1 MFAYGHHGAGAAS
14 SDEDAAGVSLVLAE
28 SVGYHVGDGVA
39 VAAAI
44 VGQGRLG
51 RDVPASALVR
61 GFRVDDDEAVLV
73 GELGVRRAGVVGLG
87 GAGAVVDGNDDGR
100 LRSKLVGNVD
110 IHLRLSLDVSIGI
123 FTSGPATGIANVGRV
138 GTIVG
143 HLLQRSTNGAA
154 DKRES
159 GGEKGQSHGVNRC
172 YEGFLGQGM
181 ERIEGMVIW
190 AVQAFKKHFA

>member
-28 SVGYHVGDGVA
+28 SVGDHVGDGVA

-44 VGQGRLG
+44 VSQGGLG
-51 RDVPASALVR
+51 RDIPASALVR
-61 GFRVDDDEAVLV
+61 RLGVDDDEAVLV
-73 GELGVRRAGVVGLG
+73 GELGVRRAGVVSLG
-87 GAGAVVDGNDDGR
+87 STGAVVDSNDDGR
-100 LRSKLVGNVD
+100 LRSKLVGHVD
-110 IHLRLSLDVSIGI
+110 VHLRLSLDVSIGI
-123 FTSGPATGIANVGRV
+123 FTSGLATGMTNVGRV

-159 GGEKGQSHGVNRC
+159 GGENGQSHSVNRC
-172 YEGFLGQGM
+172 YE
-181 ERIEGMVIW
+181 
-190 AVQAFKKHFA
+190 